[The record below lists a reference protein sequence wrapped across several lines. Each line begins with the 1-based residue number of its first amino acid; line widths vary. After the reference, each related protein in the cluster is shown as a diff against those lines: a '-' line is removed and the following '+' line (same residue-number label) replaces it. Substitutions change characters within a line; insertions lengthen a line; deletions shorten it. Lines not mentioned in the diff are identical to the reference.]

1 MTDLC
6 EIYFKKW
13 RDEVSFR
20 RYDRWCQTEEA
31 KKLFDEIKEEDEY
44 EREYA
49 CKNTMDPIY
58 WCWNCK
64 YGCCEEH

>member
-20 RYDRWCQTEEA
+20 RYDRWCMSEEG
-31 KKLFDEIKEEDEY
+31 LEYFTQIKEEEEL

-49 CKNTMDPIY
+49 CKNTMDTIY